1 MWGAIACKDA
11 FFLFFLFCF
20 FPHEF
25 TRNPKNDK
33 EWFLKDNNNK
43 IEMLVDDYHFI
54 CQLIIS
60 FCIKYEAF
68 QYKILYETDLV
79 RKEWL
84 AMIDSW
90 IDE

>member
-11 FFLFFLFCF
+11 FFLFCF

-68 QYKILYETDLV
+68 QYKILCETDLD